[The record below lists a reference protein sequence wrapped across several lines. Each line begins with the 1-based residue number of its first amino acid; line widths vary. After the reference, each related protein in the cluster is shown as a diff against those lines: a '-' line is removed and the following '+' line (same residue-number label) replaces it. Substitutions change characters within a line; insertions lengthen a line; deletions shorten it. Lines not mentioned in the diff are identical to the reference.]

1 MKKSKKPIKKIKK
14 PGAPANK
21 GAPKRKTEEEASP
34 ADPKEEEPENP
45 HPSESPKPPP
55 EENSTEEN
63 RLPEVVFSAWA
74 KANFIGKF
82 NYGYDARY
90 FNGLQYLMDHSSVTI
105 GPPTSGTYIVKDMA
119 GNIMYYAN
127 TPVEN
132 DTPCCGYGG
141 TYLTGTNFSVT
152 TSSYRQVMSIKKKE
166 RKYCF
171 FPEYSEWKIKVT
183 KRGILGLMEVCHTDN
198 NYYLMKWKPGKNLCS
213 LKMTLA
219 NSLFGDRHY
228 KILPA
233 SVRHGVGSIVY
244 NRGNGILLNFP
255 SGFNIP
261 GRALVLSGAI
271 ILQYEIEGEHLHK
284 GIGGYYVAPAVIVPE
299 SFEAPAG
306 APAGGRPPGGGPG
319 GATALGVGAGG
330 TSTGVGGVEGAG
342 GAGSEAGAGRGVG
355 VTGLGAGVGRGRGR
369 GVRGFLVALT
379 LADQRKEKE
388 AVTSDVTKTGERR
401 SSGSLGLP
409 GITKPEKSLLSA
421 FINDIITSTW
431 ASSPEHIM
439 YLVFDNSFDDMD
451 DVLKASSKQVAQYT
465 TVGLNLT
472 SGPTALYDVI
482 SKPLTATQIGR
493 RLILVFCE
501 LDIII
506 KFFQMIASK
515 NLENPAT
522 WWVIFALTEKLALV
536 DILPT
541 VLREGSQFPRSRDL
555 DDVRG
560 APRDFTISFL
570 YLQRP
575 RDHLHQLQ
583 PEENDRHCQ

>member
-1 MKKSKKPIKKIKK
+1 MKKSKKTIKKIKK

-45 HPSESPKPPP
+45 QPSESPKPPP

-198 NYYLMKWKPGKNLCS
+198 NYYLLKWKPGKNLCS

-330 TSTGVGGVEGAG
+330 TTVMKVLQRQGIDESYVGTIEDIYTRSTAILKLHKDSRKLLIVK
-342 GAGSEAGAGRGVG
+342 
-355 VTGLGAGVGRGRGR
+355 GLRQGDSV
-369 GVRGFLVALT
+369 
-379 LADQRKEKE
+379 
-388 AVTSDVTKTGERR
+388 
-401 SSGSLGLP
+401 
-409 GITKPEKSLLSA
+409 
-421 FINDIITSTW
+421 
-431 ASSPEHIM
+431 
-439 YLVFDNSFDDMD
+439 
-451 DVLKASSKQVAQYT
+451 SSKLFTACLEYFKNLDREN
-465 TVGLNLT
+465 VGININGKYLNN
-472 SGPTALYDVI
+472 SGFADDIVL
-482 SKPLTATQIGR
+482 
-493 RLILVFCE
+493 FCE
-501 LDIII
+501 
-506 KFFQMIASK
+506 
-515 NLENPAT
+515 T
-522 WWVIFALTEKLALV
+522 WE
-536 DILPT
+536 
-541 VLREGSQFPRSRDL
+541 
-555 DDVRG
+555 
-560 APRDFTISFL
+560 
-570 YLQRP
+570 
-575 RDHLHQLQ
+575 
-583 PEENDRHCQ
+583 